1 MSTDLTLVAVMGLGL
16 VAVAYLWVPPR
27 RGSGLAPA
35 PVVARDDTPKPEPI
49 RSGEMQRTPSFADLV
64 TIGAIEQAP
73 RRVDI
78 PGGRKPPRMRDVPAL
93 ALNLEGRYVVA
104 PTPTRE
110 QLVAALLDDD
120 TDPGDDDPTP
130 EQEPDEDNDSA
141 DVMPPVLRASEQ
153 RAADLRAARY
163 GLVRLDGGVRWVGV
177 DDSARID
184 TLPPAAIEDDE
195 P

>member
-1 MSTDLTLVAVMGLGL
+1 
-16 VAVAYLWVPPR
+16 VAYLWVPPR

-35 PVVARDDTPKPEPI
+35 AVVSREDTRAPEPI
-49 RSGEMQRTPSFADLV
+49 RSGQMQRTPSFADLV
-64 TIGAIEQAP
+64 TIGTVEQSP
-73 RRVDI
+73 IRVDI

-110 QLVAALLDDD
+110 QLAAALLDDD

-130 EQEPDEDNDSA
+130 EQEPDEDEQDEDSDSA

-153 RAADLRAARY
+153 RAAGLRAARY

-177 DDSARID
+177 DDDARID
-184 TLPPAAIEDDE
+184 TLPPAAVEE
-195 P
+195 E

>member
-1 MSTDLTLVAVMGLGL
+1 MSADLALVAVMGLGL

-27 RGSGLAPA
+27 RGSGFTA
-35 PVVARDDTPKPEPI
+35 VAAHDDTPAPEPV
-49 RSGEMQRTPSFADLV
+49 RSGQMQRTPSFADLV
-64 TIGAIEQAP
+64 TIGAVEQAP
-73 RRVDI
+73 IRVDI

-130 EQEPDEDNDSA
+130 EQEDEDDDSA
-141 DVMPPVLRASEQ
+141 DVLPPVLRASEQ

-177 DDSARID
+177 DDARTD
-184 TLPPAAIEDDE
+184 TLPPAAEE
-195 P
+195 E